1 MNVYVKIFN
10 INFLRYKFDRAIKT
24 DYNNYQQSK
33 ILVLWKGKCFSA
45 KSFHKINL
53 TFLMQKV

>member
-33 ILVLWKGKCFSA
+33 ILVL
-45 KSFHKINL
+45 
-53 TFLMQKV
+53 